1 MTRPRVQHTSVV
13 ETADIGANTSIGHFS
28 HVASNARIGDD
39 CVIHDHV
46 VIGSDAAIGNNVVI
60 ESGARLCGDI
70 VVEDGVHVGVN
81 VTLDNSRHDEAAPSR
96 EPRSMRTT
104 VRAGARIGSA
114 ATLLSGVT
122 VGIKSFVAPGSV
134 VTQNV
139 PPNAVVSGNP
149 AHIVG
154 YASSSRATNALATPQ
169 ERRRQR
175 RAPATTVP
183 AVKLFELPIVKD
195 LRGTLSVAEY
205 DKTLPFIP
213 KRYFVVYDVS
223 NYEVRGEHAHKRL
236 QQFLVCV
243 RGSGAVVVDDG
254 EYRDEILLDSPGI
267 GLYLPPMIWATQ
279 YKFSPD
285 AVLLVLA
292 DDVYKAD
299 DYIRDY
305 DEYLVLKEGK

>member
-1 MTRPRVQHTSVV
+1 MQQTSVV

-28 HVASNARIGDD
+28 HVASNAKIGDH

-46 VIGSDAAIGNNVVI
+46 AIGSDATIGNHVVI

-70 VVEDGVHVGVN
+70 VVEDGVHIGVN
-81 VTLDNSRHDEAAPSR
+81 VTLDNSRHDEPAPSR
-96 EPRSMRTT
+96 DSRSPRTT

-154 YASSSRATNALATPQ
+154 YASSSRATSPLATPQ

-175 RAPATTVP
+175 RAPATTV
-183 AVKLFELPIVKD
+183 AGVKLIELPIVKD

-292 DDVYKAD
+292 DDVYEAD

-305 DEYLVLKEGK
+305 DEYLVLKERK